1 MRMLNYLPW
10 SIFNFLSR
18 PPNPT
23 RILLPWFSPTNQ
35 KNFIFLSK
43 VLNHGNWISCCC
55 CWNSFGFQQKS
66 PFGQN
71 LTFFMPSFQVYSKS
85 RKYGGN
91 CTQCLASEF
100 SGSGW
105 IFGNGFYAFTWF
117 RRVRTSK
124 NQVSIYK
131 CLKDDLE

>member
-55 CWNSFGFQQKS
+55 CWNSFGFQQKVLLDRIW
-66 PFGQN
+66 PFSCLLFRSIPSQGN
-71 LTFFMPSFQVYSKS
+71 TAEIVLNVLHRNFLGVDEFLGMVSMPLRDFDVYERPKT
-85 RKYGGN
+85 KWV
-91 CTQCLASEF
+91 QF
-100 SGSGW
+100 
-105 IFGNGFYAFTWF
+105 
-117 RRVRTSK
+117 
-124 NQVSIYK
+124 
-131 CLKDDLE
+131 